1 MPLTLWLPASRS
13 QRQGSALSA
22 QPPRCWDLRTVSGGM
37 QPMWALEKVRSR
49 YCSMPVSPSRKIGYV
64 GIRAPTEAE
73 AAEGRA
79 ETTSAHLTVGFEK
92 NPRAQ
97 HCW

>member
-1 MPLTLWLPASRS
+1 
-13 QRQGSALSA
+13 
-22 QPPRCWDLRTVSGGM
+22 
-37 QPMWALEKVRSR
+37 
-49 YCSMPVSPSRKIGYV
+49 MPVSPSRKIGYV

-97 HCW
+97 RCWQPATQTYRWKDEEWIFTCSHDAVVMGSRRYLCEKCLFSCQIVEGG